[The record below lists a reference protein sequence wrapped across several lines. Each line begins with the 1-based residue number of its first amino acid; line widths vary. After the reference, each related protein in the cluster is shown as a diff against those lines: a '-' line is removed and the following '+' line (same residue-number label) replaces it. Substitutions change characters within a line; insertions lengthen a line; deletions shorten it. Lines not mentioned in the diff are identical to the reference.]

1 MKSQPVSACAFKA
14 KLRNLGICERS
25 GRSAPPRTHRVK
37 EFLTLQNPGVLQ
49 AQPEGGLHTHVGGD
63 VVVEVHCQ

>member
-14 KLRNLGICERS
+14 KLRNLGICERA

-37 EFLTLQNPGVLQ
+37 TILNFL
-49 AQPEGGLHTHVGGD
+49 PEKLAKFSILEEI
-63 VVVEVHCQ
+63 VV